1 MCCATCEEYT
11 ETVGCAV
18 KYSCCSKSALVK
30 DENLYKCRSA
40 KWVSNLAMQMNEEL
54 KLDGGSGTLLIQEE
68 VTWGNG
74 FSYLVGQRSSVN
86 EFYGI
91 KDKILTKEVR
101 TYGTY
106 HAVEALENKFAQA
119 GCDYYDDGRDPTPYF
134 EVKRWNGQNKKY
146 ETGNV
151 TMNGKCL
158 G

>member
-1 MCCATCEEYT
+1 MGWDNWIRRNDRSIHCYENSCMCCATCEEYT

-91 KDKILTKEVR
+91 KDKI
-101 TYGTY
+101 
-106 HAVEALENKFAQA
+106 AQA